1 MMRLTVLIPTY
12 NRPDR
17 LRLLLDTLQRQTLD
31 AMDFEVIVVDDGSTA
46 DYTEVVETPWPFA
59 LRYLRQANAGEA
71 VARNFGVSAAS
82 TGFIVFLDDDMTLVP
97 EYLEQ
102 LYAEYQAHP
111 TAILLGNMIVPQEA
125 GGTIF
130 QRRMAQDMPPNE
142 TGFVPFT
149 AMAAGVLAMD
159 RQAYLA
165 LGGMQ
170 PLPGRKR
177 GGWMDLAFA
186 FRAHERGYR
195 FRRCA
200 AAIAFHHDDS
210 LSDRTKYTQRV
221 ERIARIAPTLF
232 AFRPGLKAHIAMFRH
247 VEPVDWRH
255 DRPRLLA
262 RKLAWRVLA
271 ARPMTWLMEA
281 LADLLEKWKL
291 DSTLLLLLYRWLK
304 EVYKLRGY
312 QQGLREVG

>member
-1 MMRLTVLIPTY
+1 MLRLTVLIPTY

-17 LRLLLDTLQRQTLD
+17 LRSLLDSLQRQTLD
-31 AMDFEVIVVDDGSTA
+31 VADFEVIVVDDGSTA
-46 DYTEVVETPWPFA
+46 DYTEVVERSWSFR
-59 LRYLRQANAGEA
+59 LRYLRQENAGEA
-71 VARNFGVSAAS
+71 VARNYGVSAANS
-82 TGFIVFLDDDMTLVP
+82 GFIVFLDDDMTLVP

-102 LYAEYQAHP
+102 LYAEHQAYP
-111 TAILLGNMIVPQEA
+111 KAILLGNMIVPQEA
-125 GGTIF
+125 GGTVF
-130 QRRMAQDMPPNE
+130 QRRMAQDMPPND

-149 AMAAGVLAMD
+149 VMAAGVLAMD
-159 RQAYLA
+159 RQAYLT

-186 FRAHERGYR
+186 FRAHELGYR

-200 AAIAFHHDDS
+200 AAVAFHHDDS
-210 LSDRTKYTQRV
+210 LSDRTKYAQRI
-221 ERIARIAPTLF
+221 ERIAHIAPVLF
-232 AFRPGLKAHIAMFRH
+232 AFRPGLKAHVAMFRH
-247 VEPVDWRH
+247 LEPVDWRR

-271 ARPMTWLMEA
+271 AQPVTWLMEA
-281 LADLLEKWKL
+281 LADRLEKWKP
-291 DSTLLLLLYRWLK
+291 DSRLLLLLYRWLK

-312 QQGLREVG
+312 RQGLREVG